1 MKHSLMNP
9 AYPDIVRE
17 WAAEEPQ
24 SSTSARKPCNDDFD
38 DRVADYL
45 ANLQNE
51 RLIAAI
57 RCW

>member
-1 MKHSLMNP
+1 MKHALMNP
-9 AYPDIVRE
+9 AFPDMVKE
-17 WAAEEPQ
+17 WAAEEPAAAP
-24 SSTSARKPCNDDFD
+24 SPCNDDFD